1 MHADYWQRTNE
12 FCESPRA
19 EDHSLAFRSDQ
30 ERWLAPRIEERWV
43 QVRSTGEGI
52 ERRAD
57 CDRGA
62 GVGGRGAS
70 GGRPS
75 GKLDGKR
82 LRRERPT
89 D

>member
-12 FCESPRA
+12 VSEAPRA

-43 QVRSTGEGI
+43 LLRPTGTGI
-52 ERRAD
+52 ERD
-57 CDRGA
+57 A
-62 GVGGRGAS
+62 G

-75 GKLDGKR
+75 GRHDR
-82 LRRERPT
+82 NRSRRERPS